1 MNLRIVAD
9 DLTGALDTAAPLTA
23 LGGPLPV
30 FWQRDAIP
38 AEARSFALDTES
50 RDLPPAPPAW
60 LDAFADAGL
69 AYKKIDSQL
78 RGNTVHEIA
87 ACLASGRFASAL
99 IAPAFPAQQRIT
111 RGGRQY
117 WRPAGSE
124 PWQTVPCDLPSALGE
139 HGIDLRLAGAADAV
153 AERGFYL
160 CDATTEADLRGLAA
174 AGRRLAPPVLWVGS
188 AGLARALAGASA
200 ASALPRLEPPLLM
213 VIGSHHPVTV
223 AQIAALKAHAA
234 GLVVEVGLEQ
244 DGLEPVLAGL
254 AGRERA
260 ALVLAVP
267 DGTGA
272 ERARPFF
279 ERALGALAARLP
291 PPRSLV
297 VTGGATLHRLVS
309 VLGARALLVSGEPL
323 PGIPCSVLRGGLWDG
338 ATVISKSGGFGDPR
352 LLIRLAE
359 CAKG

>member
-9 DLTGALDTAAPLTA
+9 DLTGALDTAAPLAA

-30 FWQRDAIP
+30 FWQRNAIP
-38 AEARSFALDTES
+38 AEVSSFALDTES
-50 RDLPPAPPAW
+50 RDGPPAPPAW
-60 LDAFADAGL
+60 LDAFADGGL

-117 WRPAGSE
+117 WRPAPSE
-124 PWQTVPCDLPSALGE
+124 PWQAVPCDLSGALGE
-139 HGIDLRLAGAADAV
+139 RGVALRLAGASDAV
-153 AERGFYL
+153 AGRGFYL
-160 CDATTEADLRGLAA
+160 CDATTDADLAALAA
-174 AGRRLAPPVLWVGS
+174 AGRRLAPPLLWVGS
-188 AGLARALAGASA
+188 AGLARALAGGA
-200 ASALPRLEPPLLM
+200 AETVLPRLERPLLM
-213 VIGSHHPVTV
+213 VIGSHHPVTL
-223 AQIAALKAHAA
+223 AQIAALRAHAA
-234 GLVVEVGLEQ
+234 GLVVNVGPEQ
-244 DGLEPVLAGL
+244 DDPDPALAGL
-254 AGRERA
+254 AGRQQA

-297 VTGGATLHRLVS
+297 VSGGATLHRLVS
-309 VLGARALLVSGEPL
+309 ALGARALLVTGEPL
-323 PGIPCSVLRGGLWDG
+323 PGIPCSVLRGGVWDG
-338 ATVISKSGGFGDPR
+338 ATVISKSGGFGDRR